1 MSGTRLWSGSGKS
14 ADFPRIPRRELSVSG
29 QPTKAATRLA
39 QRAPLK
45 KNAPNICRL
54 PLLLAHPPFN
64 TTRPADILPVRISAG
79 LAAKRGGRQGR
90 AFGLPIPGP
99 AGSASG
105 SARFPPGV
113 GLCPRGVP
121 SALPWRALSG
131 RLPLQNMVLFQRFSG
146 QLPPQSLFHGI
157 LASTSAS
164 PQKPVTPANTS
175 PAPTKAVSQNMGC
188 QK

>member
-1 MSGTRLWSGSGKS
+1 MQRKT
-14 ADFPRIPRRELSVSG
+14 ELGGNTFS
-29 QPTKAATRLA
+29 PTLPPKKKRA
-39 QRAPLK
+39 Q
-45 KNAPNICRL
+45 
-54 PLLLAHPPFN
+54 PLLPSTPPRPSPPFN
-64 TTRPADILPVRISAG
+64 TTRPAGILPVRISAG
-79 LAAKRGGRQGR
+79 LATKRGGRQGR

-105 SARFPPGV
+105 SARVPPGE

>member
-1 MSGTRLWSGSGKS
+1 MSETRLWSGGEKPAGFSRVLS
-14 ADFPRIPRRELSVSG
+14 RELSGNGKQNS
-29 QPTKAATRLA
+29 AATRPA
-39 QRAPLK
+39 QRALSLSFHSSSPLPK
-45 KNAPNICRL
+45 K
-54 PLLLAHPPFN
+54 N

-79 LAAKRGGRQGR
+79 LATKRGGRQGR

-113 GLCPRGVP
+113 GLCPRGVS

-131 RLPLQNMVLFQRFSG
+131 RLPLQNRVLFQRFSG